1 MGFLMRF
8 AKLPGKWAI
17 IIFLPLVGVA
27 IWIGRYIPV
36 NLPAFMPPPDVAT
49 AQKVWSVLTLIY
61 CLIASVVPVLAL
73 LSGARSSRRVLPL
86 RLALIGVTVVAV
98 QQFKDQEDMARL
110 VYSGCIHVFH
120 VELVADRLDH

>member
-36 NLPAFMPPPDVAT
+36 NLPAFMPPPPT
-49 AQKVWSVLTLIY
+49 
-61 CLIASVVPVLAL
+61 
-73 LSGARSSRRVLPL
+73 SRRP
-86 RLALIGVTVVAV
+86 R
-98 QQFKDQEDMARL
+98 R
-110 VYSGCIHVFH
+110 SGLFSS
-120 VELVADRLDH
+120 